1 LAFLLIVA
9 GGLVTSN
16 NAGLAV
22 PDWPTSFGHL
32 FKIPKMIGGVKFEHT
47 HRMIAEF
54 VGLLTISVAI
64 WTWRVDKR
72 LKIDRLQRR
81 IGRNFSGV
89 LSDLTVLIF
98 PRNLLAYAM
107 GQTMFCMLA

>member
-1 LAFLLIVA
+1 MSLPGVVLTSSAFNAARHRFTIFVAILAFLLIVA

-32 FKIPKMIGGVKFEHT
+32 FKIPKMIGGVKFEHG

-54 VGLLTISVAI
+54 VGLLTIACAV
-64 WTWRVDKR
+64 WTWAVDKR
-72 LKIDRLQRR
+72 PWMR
-81 IGRNFSGV
+81 I
-89 LSDLTVLIF
+89 LTL
-98 PRNLLAYAM
+98 
-107 GQTMFCMLA
+107 